1 MTLQRNFNDDSQQNY
16 IAQNVYHYSQ
26 AFGVGK
32 IMMPVNLGFSPER
45 STEHE
50 SEKISSSQSS
60 LGNFNRQSALKILKF
75 MKFARKVSLA
85 FQEKLSKIVL
95 EKIIMI
101 QRLARRLSRKILR
114 RKGWVFASLIIEASN
129 FEFSVEKV
137 HVFGEFTKNPWT
149 DKLLCQ

>member
-101 QRLARRLSRKILR
+101 QIL
-114 RKGWVFASLIIEASN
+114 
-129 FEFSVEKV
+129 
-137 HVFGEFTKNPWT
+137 
-149 DKLLCQ
+149 